1 MKIDIDNPAQL
12 LSHVLLQD
20 GDVTKAVAETDQFK
34 DRGEI
39 TCTVQFN
46 GVEVPAEKLEE
57 VLAHFV
63 KEVEKLVDL
72 DSFNDKVEERAKQI
86 LSEHADNALEKIQW
100 LTDMV
105 DSPDM
110 YIKPEWER

>member
-1 MKIDIDNPAQL
+1 MKIDIENPTQF
-12 LSHVLLQD
+12 LSHLLLQNS
-20 GDVTKAVAETDQFK
+20 DVAKDVARSGNWQNG
-34 DRGEI
+34 GEI

-46 GVEVPAEKLEE
+46 GVQVPAETLEE
-57 VLAHFV
+57 LLARFMRH
-63 KEVEKLVDL
+63 VEKQVDL
-72 DSFNDKVEERAKQI
+72 DSFNEKVEERAKQI